1 MMALTAFEADAIGV
15 ASSAAMAAWV
25 VHWERRERHI
35 QRVLK
40 TIEIRFHAVHERH
53 REAPGWFEWRPV
65 QAPKQPTVTE
75 MHEQWLAALTEE
87 DRHNMAAL
95 GRYWDTS
102 KLVEQEEVAA

>member
-1 MMALTAFEADAIGV
+1 MIALTAFEADAIGV

-65 QAPKQPTVTE
+65 DEPRKPTAIEV
-75 MHEQWLAALTEE
+75 HEEWLDSLTEE

-95 GRYWDTS
+95 GQYWDDT
-102 KLVEQEEVAA
+102 KILDIEGVAA